1 MIPNLTMKLRSVF
14 GTVLVFCHAAVAEQP
29 EGKEAPAGWKL
40 VWAEEFDKDGPPDP
54 ERWQHERGFER
65 NHELQWY
72 QPQNSFCKDGVLVI
86 EARRERMPNPWFK
99 KGSSS
104 WKTQREHAD
113 YTSGSIISRREIE
126 FQYGRYEIRAR
137 IPVAAGMW
145 PAIWTTG
152 RDGHW
157 PAGGEID
164 IMEYYRGMILANF
177 VQADKQGRPDWN
189 ASEHAI
195 GKFGGPGWSKEF
207 HVWAMEWS
215 EDRIDLFLDGE
226 LLNSHDLTNSFNG
239 NQPGVNPFRAPHRFR
254 LNLAV
259 GGQGGDPAAAE
270 FPQRYEVDYVRYF
283 RKSE

>member
-1 MIPNLTMKLRSVF
+1 MKRISWITALALIT
-14 GTVLVFCHAAVAEQP
+14 GTALAAETAEVAVP
-29 EGKEAPAGWKL
+29 KGWKL
-40 VWAEEFDKDGPPDP
+40 VWAEEFDQDGPPDP
-54 ERWQHERGFER
+54 ERWQHEKGFER

-72 QPQNSFCKDGVLVI
+72 QAGNSVCKDGLLVI
-86 EARRERMPNPWFK
+86 EARRERLPNPWFK
-99 KGSSS
+99 PGSSS
-104 WKTQREHAD
+104 WKTQRKFAE
-113 YTSGSIISRREIE
+113 YTSGSIISRPEIP

-137 IPVAAGMW
+137 IPVAPGMW

-157 PAGGEID
+157 PACGEID

-177 VQADKQGRPDWN
+177 VQADERGRDDWN
-189 ASEHAI
+189 ASQHPI
-195 GKFGGPGWSKEF
+195 GTFGGPEWSKEF

-215 EDRIDLFLDGE
+215 EDRIDLFLNGK
-226 LLNSHDLTNSFNG
+226 LLNSHDLTKSFNG

-259 GGQGGDPAAAE
+259 GGQGGDPAKAE

-283 RKSE
+283 QKAGE